1 MVDRAAGSG
10 WFDRS
15 AVVSTYA
22 LAVYLAGL
30 SLAGAGFFDPAA
42 TPWFSFSVVTGLVAA
57 IGLMIG
63 RWWVLPLAVLVAF
76 PAARVGGEVA
86 GVAAVGA
93 IVGAVLL
100 LTLTTLIHRRAS
112 ARWALRLGLVLTLS
126 AAAAVAFGGYRHIA
140 PLDVAPAHPVAV
152 DVGRGTAGHVRLG
165 EPLATATSGLGPL
178 TDSDQPSSG
187 GSPGYAT
194 YGPLTL
200 WYDASGHLTGID
212 SFDRRYQTRD
222 GVGVGDAMAHARRVY
237 PGLLCDHDEFGEQEC
252 AGRQGH
258 TILFLTG
265 NPIAEVEISR
275 QLCYPGLASSGGGDG
290 GTNCPQAHHLLRG
303 TAGR

>member
-1 MVDRAAGSG
+1 VVDEAAGGG
-10 WFDRS
+10 WFYRS
-15 AVVSTYA
+15 ALVSAYA
-22 LAVYLAGL
+22 VGAYSVGL
-30 SLAGAGFFDPAA
+30 LLAGAGFFDPAA
-42 TPWFSFSVVTGLVAA
+42 TPWLSFWVVTALVAA
-57 IGLMIG
+57 VGLMIG
-63 RWWVLPLAVLVAF
+63 RWWVLPLAILVAF

-93 IVGAVLL
+93 IVGAVLV

-112 ARWALRLGLVLTLS
+112 TRWALRFGLVLTLF
-126 AAAAVAFGGYRHIA
+126 AAAAVAFGGYRQIS

-152 DVGRGTAGHVRLG
+152 DVGRGTAGHIRLG
-165 EPLATATSGLGPL
+165 EPLATATSGLGTL
-178 TDSDQPSSG
+178 SDSDQPSSG
-187 GSPGYAT
+187 GSPGYAA

-237 PGLLCDHDEFGEQEC
+237 PGLLCDHDEVGEEEC

-265 NPIAEVEISR
+265 NPIAEVEISTR
-275 QLCYPGLASSGGGDG
+275 LCYPGLASFGGGDEG
-290 GTNCPQAHHLLRG
+290 ANCPQAHHFLRG
-303 TAGR
+303 TTGR